1 MSVETMEWLNQNIL
15 VGFEDKRGKAWHYKQ
30 SAQGA
35 EPNHYVGAVP
45 IEDITRRLFN
55 FQLVEGSITAT
66 AMGPDG
72 VIVTNDPDRKAI
84 MHSGTGDIL
93 GIFKGGYS
101 IHQYEEWLLDQVS
114 HLLDD
119 SLQIGSAGLLARGGV
134 AWVSVEVPDNIVTPS
149 GVVFR
154 PHLLAATSAD
164 GSLSTTY
171 QRVVTNV
178 VCDNT
183 MSAALSEKS
192 QKIKVRHSKYSHLK
206 LTDARA
212 ALELVH
218 SIGDDFAAQVER
230 LTNTPV
236 SDLAFARFLD
246 AHEPLTDAKGNAKGK
261 GALTKATN
269 KRDKLVTM
277 YENDNRVAPWAG
289 TAWGVVQLVNTFE
302 HHAGTIKG
310 SNRADRNQL
319 RAVKGDAAK
328 VDAETL
334 ATLTSV
340 LAAA

>member
-15 VGFEDKRGKAWHYKQ
+15 VGFEDKRGKAWHYKA

-35 EPNHYVGAVP
+35 EPNHYAGAVP
-45 IEDITRRLFN
+45 IEDIMRRIFN
-55 FQLVEGSITAT
+55 FQLVEGQITAT

-72 VIVTNDPDRKAI
+72 VIVTHDPDRKAI

-93 GIFKGGYS
+93 GVFKGGYQ
-101 IHQYEEWLLDQVS
+101 IHQYEEWLLNQVAD
-114 HLLDD
+114 LLDD
-119 SLQIGSAGLLARGGV
+119 TLQIGSAGILARGGV

-149 GVVFR
+149 GIAFR

-183 MSAALSEKS
+183 MSAALGEKG
-192 QKIKVRHSKYSHLK
+192 QRIKVRHSKYSHLK
-206 LTDARA
+206 LADARE
-212 ALELVH
+212 ALAIVH
-218 SIGDDFAAQVER
+218 SIGDDFAAQVEQ
-230 LTNTPV
+230 LTNIDV
-236 SDLAFARFLD
+236 SSLAFDRFLD
-246 AHEPLTDAKGNAKGK
+246 ALVPTADAKGTAKTGR
-261 GALTKATN
+261 GLTLAQN
-269 KRDKLVTM
+269 KQAKLRDM

-302 HHAGTIKG
+302 HHASTVKG
-310 SNRADRNQL
+310 ATRADRNQL
-319 RAVKGDAAK
+319 RAVKGETAK
-328 VDAETL
+328 NDGETL
-334 ATLTSV
+334 GILTEV